1 MKVYISADME
11 GISGIVSW
19 EQVTDSHPEYARS
32 VMLMLREVNA
42 AIEGALLGGADEILV
57 NDSHASMRNLPIEEL
72 NPRASLLSGNIKPL
86 SMVQGV
92 ESGFDLAFFL
102 GYHGAVG
109 SNQAICDHSY
119 SSSSVFSVSLNGQA
133 MSETGI
139 NAALCGFYG
148 TPVALVSGDE
158 ATVAQAQVLLT
169 DVETVA
175 TKRAVGRF
183 AAICRHPLL
192 VREEIQ
198 QKARRAVEE
207 AVRFHP
213 FRLTPPIQLEVVF
226 SQSSKADLAE
236 LLPGSVR
243 LDGRRLLFRGEN
255 MPEIFRVLQAFLIL
269 ARATN

>member
-19 EQVTDSHPEYARS
+19 EQVTESHPEYARS
-32 VMLMLREVNA
+32 VILMLREVNA

-72 NPRASLLSGNIKPL
+72 NPRALLLSGNTKPF

-92 ESGFDLAFFL
+92 ETGFDLAFFL

-109 SNQAICDHSY
+109 SNRAICDHSY
-119 SSSSVFSVSLNGQA
+119 SSSSIFSVSLNGQA

-148 TPVALVSGDE
+148 APVALVSGDE
-158 ATVAQAQVLLT
+158 ETVGQAHTLLP
-169 DVETVA
+169 DIETVA
-175 TKRAVGRF
+175 AKRAIGRF
-183 AAICRHPLL
+183 AAICRHPQL

-213 FRLTPPIQLEVVF
+213 YCLTPPIQMEIVF
-226 SQSSKADLAE
+226 SQSSKADFAE
-236 LLPGSVR
+236 LLPGSRR
-243 LDGRRLLFRGEN
+243 LDGRRLFFQGEN
-255 MPEIFRVLQAFLIL
+255 MAETFRALQAFLVL
-269 ARATN
+269 ARAAN